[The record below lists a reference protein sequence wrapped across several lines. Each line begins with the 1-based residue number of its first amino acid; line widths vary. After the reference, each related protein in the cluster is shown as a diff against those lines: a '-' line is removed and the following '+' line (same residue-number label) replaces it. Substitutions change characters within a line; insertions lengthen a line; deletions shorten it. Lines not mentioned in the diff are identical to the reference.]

1 MRKIAYAKMGQ
12 RETGTDEA
20 EDCSSVGVDG
30 VVRGGASERIT
41 ALTAYLPQQHAP
53 HQLPYYK
60 YLILFNNYHGWSLTM
75 QLRMKVPSTILV
87 CLLLSGCNSQNWY
100 DYGNGLVNLN
110 NVKFISSEAAV
121 NTEINPND
129 QPPNNGSEKENAIYQ
144 AHVSFCNDA
153 YKTQNISGSIQSVV
167 DSKEIHDSILKSIT
181 PEVLKTCW
189 VRIKGTAFIK
199 LDDFIIRLP
208 DTSQDIVADA
218 QSPESVESLRT
229 RLDKMTAGDNLFSE
243 WKADYDKLKSKIT
256 PYGAN

>member
-1 MRKIAYAKMGQ
+1 
-12 RETGTDEA
+12 
-20 EDCSSVGVDG
+20 
-30 VVRGGASERIT
+30 
-41 ALTAYLPQQHAP
+41 
-53 HQLPYYK
+53 
-60 YLILFNNYHGWSLTM
+60 M
-75 QLRMKVPSTILV
+75 QLRMKAPSTILV

-181 PEVLKTCW
+181 TEVLKTCW

-243 WKADYDKLKSKIT
+243 WKAHYDKLKSKIT